1 MSRYMLLLYA
11 PDGDHTERER
21 RWAQLPEWEAL
32 LAELRALGLL
42 IANAALHPAETATTL
57 RVREDDVHMVDGPF
71 ATTKE
76 VLAGYF
82 LIECADLD
90 QATYWAGRIPI
101 AQYGSVEIRPVV
113 DLPAPASSSGD
124 LTS

>member
-11 PDGDHTERER
+11 PDGDEAERAR
-21 RWAQLPEWEAL
+21 RWAQLPQWEEL
-32 LAELRALGLL
+32 LDELREAGHL
-42 IANAALHPAETATTL
+42 IANAALHPVETATTV
-57 RVREDDVHMVDGPF
+57 RVREDDVHLVDGPF

-90 QATYWAGRIPI
+90 QALDIACRVPT

-113 DLPAPASSSGD
+113 ELPAPDVDPST
-124 LTS
+124 LR